1 MKINPVNALIA
12 VLLSA
17 LIAYALWS
25 ADGALKNYVAVG
37 AFFFL
42 AATLVPLIGAS
53 YEQARKGVNL
63 RVTSGVFCAIAV
75 LDNVLFATVDFSAT
89 AYIVTTALF
98 FLVYVLL
105 ANVIYG
111 ARQ

>member
-12 VLLSA
+12 FLLSA

-25 ADGALKNYVAVG
+25 LDGALSNYVAVG
-37 AFFFL
+37 AFVFL
-42 AATLVPLIGAS
+42 VATLVPLIGGS
-53 YEQARKGVNL
+53 YERERNGFNL
-63 RVTSGVFCAIAV
+63 RVTSGVFCAV
-75 LDNVLFATVDFSAT
+75 GLLDNIVFVSFDLSAT
-89 AYIVTTALF
+89 AYIVVTAVL

-105 ANVIYG
+105 ANVVYG